1 MKNMKGRVEEYLLK
15 KRRESPLYL
24 PLIDP
29 EKTTVEQAY
38 ENANLLRELGADA
51 FLVGGSLGV
60 DPNHMSKIVS
70 AIKRTGLPIIIFP
83 GDVTN
88 IVDNADAILFMSL
101 LNSDDPYY
109 LIGAQVQ
116 GAALVRKYGL
126 EPLPTGYIIIGYG
139 GAAGFIGKARAV
151 PWDHHYI
158 PMMYSLAASMLG
170 MRFVYLEAGSG
181 SPRPVPPEM
190 IRLVKKHVPELFV
203 IVGGGIRSCDDAF
216 KAVSAGADAVV
227 TGTVLEESL
236 GKAKEIV
243 SGIKGSDNPC
253 S

>member
-1 MKNMKGRVEEYLLK
+1 MKGRVEEYLRE
-15 KRRESPLYL
+15 RRHESPLYL

-29 EKTTVEQAY
+29 EKTSVEQAY
-38 ENANLLRELGADA
+38 ENAKQLKQLGADA

-60 DPNHMSKIVS
+60 DPKHMSKIVE
-70 AIKRTGLPIIIFP
+70 AIKKTGLPVIIFP

-109 LIGAQVQ
+109 LVGAQVQ
-116 GAALVRKYGL
+116 GATLVRKYGL

-139 GAAGFIGKARAV
+139 GAAGFIGKARPV
-151 PWDHHYI
+151 PWDHRYI

-190 IRLVKKHVPELFV
+190 IMLVKKHVPELFV
-203 IVGGGIRSCDDAF
+203 IVGGGIRSCEDAF

-236 GKAKEIV
+236 ERAKEIV
-243 SGIKGSDNPC
+243 RGIKERENPC
-253 S
+253 R